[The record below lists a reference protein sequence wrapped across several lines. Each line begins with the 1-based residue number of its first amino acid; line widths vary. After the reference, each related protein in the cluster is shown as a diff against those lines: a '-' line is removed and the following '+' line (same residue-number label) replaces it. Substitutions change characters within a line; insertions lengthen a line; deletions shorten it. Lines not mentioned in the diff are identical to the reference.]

1 MSQHLE
7 LLNLLNRGR
16 GFNFRSREVVSEPV
30 RHYCGQACDVNPLLF
45 GSTISIQPVTGFVF
59 YTLIRIFRA
68 KKVCE
73 MQIKHVRYP
82 SYLLLTWKMRF
93 SCEARFIK
101 RIYFIHRQWTTGER
115 KRERKFSRVLS
126 CLPHILPSRSA
137 NNNKSKE
144 RRKSSWNGF

>member
-7 LLNLLNRGR
+7 LLNSLNRR
-16 GFNFRSREVVSEPV
+16 GDFNFRSREVVSEPV

-59 YTLIRIFRA
+59 YTLIRAFRA
-68 KKVCE
+68 KKVRG
-73 MQIKHVRYP
+73 MQIKHVRYS

-101 RIYFIHRQWTTGER
+101 RIYFIRRQWTTR
-115 KRERKFSRVLS
+115 KREILSRFIVFTTYPALTLAS
-126 CLPHILPSRSA
+126 
-137 NNNKSKE
+137 NNKSKKKH
-144 RRKSSWNGF
+144 KSSFFNGF